1 MKNEDTQ
8 YGWGITRSI
17 ALELDAALAIAS
29 GYLVSA
35 RVTPEL
41 MSLHRSVPEDWRKE
55 WLTIQQ
61 PVNWFNAV
69 MEYSALLSGVLEEGD
84 YSRATMMIR
93 ETTPDQAINY
103 LKEQAKNLQTD
114 KQIFSG
120 ENFSIPDQFVDFRN
134 QVFRSVGFESCGDV
148 GFQNRT
154 ANEIKY
160 CLSILNGGSNHN
172 KFWHLLDRFYYE
184 VYSPWR
190 EERRDYLDEL
200 ESKLIAALGTLQSI
214 QKPVNLQWLPG
225 TNPALRY
232 PELNHAISSG
242 QIYVKFW
249 LEPFGFADYW
259 TLTPG
264 KLIVSFAE
272 PGKMY
277 ENFRAVAENLASRAN
292 ALGDPTRLIILRMI
306 RELSM
311 TNTDMA
317 KYLHLSRP
325 TVSIHARIL
334 REAGLVRSWDDGR
347 ITRHAIIPDA
357 VRALFLEL
365 AEFLDLPPENNPPD

>member
-148 GFQNRT
+148 G
-154 ANEIKY
+154 
-160 CLSILNGGSNHN
+160 
-172 KFWHLLDRFYYE
+172 FYYE